1 MASDILITGAN
12 RGIGLELAR
21 QLAGR
26 GDRVIATCRNP
37 DGAHQLRATGARVER
52 LDVTDPETVAAAAAA
67 VDHGLDLLINN
78 AGVGVRGAALGEFEY
93 ERFRRFF
100 EVNTLGA
107 LRVTEAFLP
116 HLREGDR
123 RVIANITS
131 RMGSIA
137 DNTSGGSYEYR
148 ASKAALN
155 MATRS
160 LSIDLGGEGF
170 TCMVL
175 HPGWVRT
182 DMGGASAPL
191 SARDSAAGLIRL
203 LDGADDELSGG
214 FYDHS
219 GQLLPW

>member
-1 MASDILITGAN
+1 MASNILITGAN

-21 QLAGR
+21 QLAAR
-26 GDRVIATCRNP
+26 GDRVVATCRNP
-37 DGAHQLRATGARVER
+37 DSAEALRGLDLRVER
-52 LDVTDPETVAAAAAA
+52 LDVTDEESIAAVAAS
-67 VDHGLDLLINN
+67 VSHPIDVLLNN
-78 AGVGVRGAALGEFEY
+78 AGVGVRGAPLGEFDY
-93 ERFRRFF
+93 GGFRRFY

-116 HLREGDR
+116 QLRSSDR
-123 RVIANITS
+123 KVIVNMTS

-148 ASKAALN
+148 ATKAALN
-155 MATRS
+155 MVTRS
-160 LSIDLGGEGF
+160 MSIDLAGDGF
-170 TCMVL
+170 ICMVL

-191 SARDSAAGLIRL
+191 SAADSAAGILRLI
-203 LDGADDELSGG
+203 DGADHEFNGG
-214 FYDHS
+214 FYDYS